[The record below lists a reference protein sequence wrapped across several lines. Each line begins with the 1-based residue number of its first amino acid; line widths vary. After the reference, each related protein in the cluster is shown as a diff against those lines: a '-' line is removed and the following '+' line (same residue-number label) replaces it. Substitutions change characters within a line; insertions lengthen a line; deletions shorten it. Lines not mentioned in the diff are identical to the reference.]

1 MSFDTHLLDEALVQ
15 RYHRLENERRDLL
28 AQTLAALNVLSC
40 SYGIRCAYIFGSVV
54 SPHRFHE
61 TSDVDIAIETSRP
74 AVLTEAIG
82 CFSALLERDVDLVD
96 LATVPFADRIR
107 RKGVLWMPKRM
118 TRVYP

>member
-15 RYHRLENERRDLL
+15 CYHRLENERRDLL

-107 RKGVLWMPKRM
+107 RKGVLWMPKR
-118 TRVYP
+118 